1 MKGEDPCEEYSN
13 YISSTRDVDDTKA
26 RGLED
31 KCRESRS
38 RDREPLAT
46 IPSGYERKIAT
57 SQSQIQANTV
67 AEDKGEDESTEKE
80 NNLVINQNTI
90 TTGTLT
96 EQCRVIL
103 KGSAPTAQQSPTQ
116 EYQNCLHLE
125 NLSKAAGNGG
135 LVDVKPRDWAKSSM
149 DQQITCTKK
158 ASYTIDYNKCVKI
171 IGLYN
176 AVLLAE
182 QAMDLQQKTRTNLR
196 HQSIQAETAKQA
208 ADGNLQQAAL
218 DATKA
223 NHQHMENMSA
233 EKLAAYSASVT
244 ALVLGYRSIPNEKD
258 AITACGGDVCELTV
272 KNNKSMIL
280 ANEHN
285 KAPLAT
291 AIGKFSAKA
300 TAAGIAWNQH
310 KKAANTVEQ
319 IKQAMAGDG
328 GEDLMIELCQFN
340 PADPACA
347 KKGERV
353 SGTSSFTAGDFSIGS
368 GGGNNSFDMNPSDG
382 KFGEPGTESNLSDA
396 NHVADVNS
404 PFKEEADKARGII
417 NPAGAAQIQ
426 AAGGGG
432 PGGGGGAGGGLGG
445 GGSSLGSDLDAANKD
460 GDKEAQ
466 IKTTKVSDSYSSAG
480 GGGYKAIARS
490 KDDSNPF
497 ASLFDKKSAAG
508 GIEEDRSIASGDID
522 GKGSPGIFQKISKR
536 YNQVYADKRIEAMN
550 LVE

>member
-1 MKGEDPCEEYSN
+1 MSRILIISFLIFSAGVKGQDTDFCHEYDEYQKKIGKGDWDIKKSMIFYNACERQKQERQKNNPNQTNTQALNINNSENTED
-13 YISSTRDVDDTKA
+13 
-26 RGLED
+26 
-31 KCRESRS
+31 
-38 RDREPLAT
+38 
-46 IPSGYERKIAT
+46 
-57 SQSQIQANTV
+57 
-67 AEDKGEDESTEKE
+67 
-80 NNLVINQNTI
+80 NLVNNQNT
-90 TTGTLT
+90 TPTGTLT
-96 EQCRVIL
+96 QKCNKIL
-103 KGSAPTAQQSPTQ
+103 AITPTPPASASP
-116 EYQNCLHLE
+116 EYKKCQDLQA
-125 NLSKAAGNGG
+125 LSKAAGNGD

-158 ASYTIDYNKCVKI
+158 ASYTIDYDKCVKI

-182 QAMDLQQKTRTNLR
+182 QAMDLQQKTRTNLK

-223 NHQHMENMSA
+223 NHQHMEDMSA

-244 ALVLGYRSIPNEKD
+244 ALVLGYRSLPSEKD
-258 AITACGGDVCELTV
+258 AIKACGSQNCELTV